1 MRFWKACV
9 LFYFGGSAYMFLEF
23 LWRGRSH
30 GSMFLLGGVCFVVI
44 GKLSRA
50 MEKVPLALQ
59 LILFSGVITLLE
71 LFTGLAVNGNYRVWD
86 YRQVPYNFLGQ
97 ICLPFSLLWIP
108 VSLAARQLFRLAD
121 KGLASRSFA
130 KD

>member
-1 MRFWKACV
+1 
-9 LFYFGGSAYMFLEF
+9 
-23 LWRGRSH
+23 
-30 GSMFLLGGVCFVVI
+30 MFLLGGVCFVVI